1 MIAGVLRTGT
11 ATAIPPVTPTR
22 KGVTPGA
29 TAAITLRLIDMVETS
44 AADTQ
49 IMTTAAAAGGRGM
62 MTTGAVTG
70 TAMQKMG
77 GCGRACVTLTSAAE
91 GSGNEPAASTLTVQ
105 TLITLNS
112 AAHSA

>member
-1 MIAGVLRTGT
+1 MAIGT
-11 ATAIPPVTPTR
+11 T
-22 KGVTPGA
+22 GA
-29 TAAITLRLIDMVETS
+29 TAAITLRVIDMVETS

-62 MTTGAVTG
+62 MITGAVTG